1 MGNYNHFLQWKA
13 LDEVNRELIS
23 FLSE

>member
-1 MGNYNHFLQWKA
+1 MGNTGHFLQWEA
-13 LDEVNRELIS
+13 LGEVNRELIS